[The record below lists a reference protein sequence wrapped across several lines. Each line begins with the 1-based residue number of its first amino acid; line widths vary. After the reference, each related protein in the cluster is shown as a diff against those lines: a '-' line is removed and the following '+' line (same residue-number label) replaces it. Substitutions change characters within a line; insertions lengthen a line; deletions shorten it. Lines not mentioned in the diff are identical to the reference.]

1 MQEPIPPHSPTSGWR
16 RAWRGLWETFAA
28 KPTWEQAPCH
38 GAGLGVNGTAEVRP
52 PPAVSTQRGRA
63 WLGMLLAL
71 GTMTACATRG
81 AGSAQPTIP
90 AAPRLSVSQVAKL
103 MPPRLQDR
111 EGWARDVLAA
121 LEVEALAPSPP
132 AVCSVLAVI
141 EQESGY
147 KVDPAVPGLPK
158 MVRARLEE
166 HASKLGPLGRKVLAS
181 VLEGRAKGSKK
192 TFDERLR
199 ALRTE
204 RDLDRLFRDMLAY
217 YENEYPSAFKVVD
230 FASGVFASGNLNAF
244 NPVTTAGSMQVSV
257 RYAMQKAGEDAD
269 LAEVRES
276 MYTRAGGVRYGTA
289 RLLGYEAAYP
299 EPLFRFADYNAGVYA
314 SRNAALQSQVSRLT
328 GHPLAPDGDLLLYD
342 KRGQPRGEDSKSLLA
357 LLAFRLRFAP
367 EELSERQVRR
377 DVREE
382 KEPDFES
389 TDTFRAVKR
398 VYQRETGEAPSY
410 AQLPR
415 VTLHSPKLKREL
427 TTAWFARSVDRR
439 FQQCMT
445 RYRAL
450 TAKE

>member
-1 MQEPIPPHSPTSGWR
+1 MQEPIPPRSHTSGWR
-16 RAWRGLWETFAA
+16 RAWRGLWVTLTA
-28 KPTWEQAPCH
+28 KPTWTQAPRRDSGP
-38 GAGLGVNGTAEVRP
+38 GAHETTDARP
-52 PPAVSTQRGRA
+52 HPAGSPPRGRA
-63 WLGMLLAL
+63 WLGMLVAL
-71 GTMTACATRG
+71 GSMTACAPRG
-81 AGSAQPTIP
+81 AGSAQPSIP
-90 AAPRLSVSQVAKL
+90 PPPRLSASQVAKL
-103 MPPRLQDR
+103 MPPQLQDR

-121 LEVEALAPSPP
+121 LEVEELAPSPP

-147 KVDPAVPGLPK
+147 KVDPAVAGLPK

-166 HASKLGPLGRKVLAS
+166 HANKLGPLGRKVLAS

-217 YENEYPSAFKVVD
+217 YENEFPSTFKVVD
-230 FASGVFASGNLNAF
+230 FASGVFASGNLHEF

-269 LAEVRES
+269 PAEVRES

-328 GHPLAPDGDLLLYD
+328 GHPLAPDGDLQLYD
-342 KRGQPRGEDSKSLLA
+342 KQGQPRSEDSKSLLA
-357 LLAFRLRFAP
+357 LLAFRQRFAP

-377 DVREE
+377 DVRKE

-398 VYQRETGEAPSY
+398 VYQRETGESPSY

-415 VTLHSPKLKREL
+415 VTLQSPKLKREL
-427 TTAWFARSVDRR
+427 TTAWFARSVDQR
-439 FQQCMT
+439 FQKCMT

-450 TAKE
+450 TAK

>member
-1 MQEPIPPHSPTSGWR
+1 MPEPIAPQSHPHGWR
-16 RAWRGLWETFAA
+16 SAWRGLWVALARWRDSTLAA
-28 KPTWEQAPCH
+28 PRGANLGARTRADAPL
-38 GAGLGVNGTAEVRP
+38 AASRRLGL
-52 PPAVSTQRGRA
+52 
-63 WLGMLLAL
+63 WLGALLASGVL
-71 GTMTACATRG
+71 TACASRG
-81 AGSAQPTIP
+81 AGPAQPTIP
-90 AAPRLSVSQVAKL
+90 PPPRLSVSEVAKL
-103 MPPRLQDR
+103 MPPKLQER

-121 LEVEALAPSPP
+121 LEVEELAPSPP

-166 HASKLGPLGRKVLAS
+166 HADKLGPLGRKVLAS
-181 VLEGRAKGSKK
+181 VLEGRAKGSRK
-192 TFDERLR
+192 TFDARLR

-217 YENEYPSAFKVVD
+217 YEVEYPNTFKVVD
-230 FASGVFASGNLNAF
+230 FTSGLFASGNLHEF

-257 RYAMQKAGEDAD
+257 RYALQKAGEDAD
-269 LAEVRES
+269 PAEVRES

-328 GHPLAPDGDLLLYD
+328 GHPLAPDGDLQLYD
-342 KRGQPRGEDSKSLLA
+342 KQGEPRSEDSKSLRA
-357 LLAFRLRFAP
+357 MLAFRRRFAP
-367 EELSERQVRR
+367 ELSERTVRR
-377 DVREE
+377 DVRKE
-382 KEPDFES
+382 KEAVFES

-415 VTLHSPKLKREL
+415 VTLRSPKLKREL

-439 FQQCMT
+439 FQKCMK
-445 RYRAL
+445 RYQAQK
-450 TAKE
+450 AK

>member
-1 MQEPIPPHSPTSGWR
+1 MPDPVPPQSPAPRWR
-16 RAWRGLWETFAA
+16 RVWVALASRHTWAPWARRRSGMALSAA
-28 KPTWEQAPCH
+28 ADARPEAPLADNRRRCQWP
-38 GAGLGVNGTAEVRP
+38 GT
-52 PPAVSTQRGRA
+52 
-63 WLGMLLAL
+63 LLAL
-71 GTMTACATRG
+71 GMMTACASRG
-81 AGSAQPTIP
+81 AGPAQPAIP
-90 AAPRLSVSQVAKL
+90 APPRLSVSEVAKL
-103 MPPRLQDR
+103 MPPQLQER

-121 LEVEALAPSPP
+121 LEVEEIAPSPP

-158 MVRARLEE
+158 MVRDRLEE
-166 HASKLGPLGRKVLAS
+166 HANKLGPLGRKVLAS

-217 YENEYPSAFKVVD
+217 YEDEYPSAFKVVD
-230 FASGVFASGNLNAF
+230 FTSGVFSSGRLHEF

-257 RYAMQKAGEDAD
+257 RYAIQKAGEDAD
-269 LAEVRES
+269 PAEVRES

-299 EPLFRFADYNAGVYA
+299 EALFRFADYNAGVYA

-328 GHPLAPDGDLLLYD
+328 GHPLAPDGDLQLYD
-342 KRGQPRGEDSKSLLA
+342 KQGEPRSEDSKSLQA
-357 LLAFRLRFAP
+357 LLAFRQRYAP
-367 EELSERQVRR
+367 DLSERTVRR
-377 DVREE
+377 DVRKE
-382 KEPDFES
+382 KEAEFES

-398 VYQRETGEAPSY
+398 LYQRETGEAPSY

-415 VTLHSPKLKREL
+415 VTLNSPKLKREL
-427 TTAWFARSVDRR
+427 TTAWFARSVDQR
-439 FQQCMT
+439 FQKCMK
-445 RYRAL
+445 RYQAL
-450 TAKE
+450 TAK